1 MGYSKILPDTNI
13 YNSKNKHTT
22 VLNYKIVT
30 AKIRRSCL
38 QKRQLLLCI
47 WLRSLSL
54 SHPNELFN
62 KTSNKFRI
70 HLVYKLHLSSFRQH
84 VVCIGYKF
92 SKKSINSSKMQWKIQ
107 YLCTLTSLSSKSID
121 FHTSQTTD
129 IPYHLWKNWRIS
141 SFQWLP
147 PSCCYWF
154 LLQV

>member
-1 MGYSKILPDTNI
+1 MFFPFQGKYPEGGKGLYIINNPRQSADGARGCLFLFYT
-13 YNSKNKHTT
+13 KNKHTT

-38 QKRQLLLCI
+38 QQRQLLLCI

-62 KTSNKFRI
+62 RTSNKFRI

-92 SKKSINSSKMQWKIQ
+92 SKNQ
-107 YLCTLTSLSSKSID
+107 
-121 FHTSQTTD
+121 
-129 IPYHLWKNWRIS
+129 
-141 SFQWLP
+141 
-147 PSCCYWF
+147 
-154 LLQV
+154 